1 MAMNRTGHRERGH
14 PTEHIGF
21 RCPKELVEAAA
32 ALDRDRSKGLV
43 RMLDQARDARTEL
56 GPLWVELE
64 VFARREGISEGAA
77 LGRLAHEA
85 LQARGVPR

>member
-1 MAMNRTGHRERGH
+1 MATDRMRQRERGH

-32 ALDRDRSKGLV
+32 TLDRDRSKGLV
-43 RMLDQARDARTEL
+43 RLLDQAHDARIEL
-56 GPLWVELE
+56 GQLWVEIE

-77 LGRLAHEA
+77 LGRLAREA
-85 LQARGVPR
+85 LEARGVPR